1 MNRKKVQGIDVTT
14 DEQAIS
20 SGQEEHDESTK
31 EDDYEFLE
39 NIDFLKHV
47 DLSDCEGEIF
57 SVENDVLRQN
67 EEIKVNVDYLDD
79 LAFFDELDYFEQLNK
94 SLEEELRQ
102 LDDRI
107 TTTKIKAKRHLRRV
121 RHDGVM
127 LGVGIG
133 VMIFLSAG
141 VVTLV
146 RNQVARSNQTRTVA
160 NANPVVESSV
170 VPKAKE
176 ATVSIVQTTKQTVVD
191 NHKSESMIQK
201 REQPQAVNTQIPKKE
216 QAKEPSENEL
226 KAFYSDSVFI
236 GNSLVEALQV
246 AGGESSAKY
255 LAVKSLN
262 VLDAMKR
269 PFIGKSKQT
278 IKEVLPEIKCNKIFV
293 MFGVNE
299 LGWPYP
305 KVFGERYET
314 LLTAI
319 KKLQPNAKIYV
330 QSILPCSK
338 ALAAEDK
345 MYKKENIKQFNEAIQ
360 EAAKK
365 AGCEYVEVGASVA
378 GKDGYLPADA
388 AVDGMHLK
396 KAYNRKW
403 ITYLYE
409 QVNK

>member
-1 MNRKKVQGIDVTT
+1 MNRKKVQEIDVTT

-20 SGQEEHDESTK
+20 GQEEYDESTK

-47 DLSDCEGEIF
+47 DLSDCEGDIF
-57 SVENDVLRQN
+57 WVDNDAPEQ

-107 TTTKIKAKRHLRRV
+107 TTTKIKARRHFGRT
-121 RHDGVM
+121 RHDGLM

-133 VMIFLSAG
+133 VMVFLSAG
-141 VVTLV
+141 VGTLV
-146 RNQVARSNQTRTVA
+146 RNQVARSSQISMVA
-160 NANPVVESSV
+160 NVNPVVEASAAPTAGV
-170 VPKAKE
+170 M
-176 ATVSIVQTTKQTVVD
+176 TVSMVQTTNQTVVD

-201 REQPQAVNTQIPKKE
+201 RKQPQAINTQIPKKE
-216 QAKEPSENEL
+216 QAKEPSDDEL
-226 KAFYSDSVFI
+226 KAFYGDSVFI

-262 VLDAMKR
+262 VLDAMKK
-269 PFIGKSKQT
+269 PFIGKSKRT
-278 IKEVLPEIKCNKIFV
+278 IKEVLPEIQCNKVFV

-305 KVFGERYET
+305 KVFGDRYAT
-314 LLTAI
+314 LLASI
-319 KKLQPNAKIYV
+319 KKLQPNATIYV

-338 ALAAEDK
+338 ALAAQDK
-345 MYKKENIKQFNEAIQ
+345 IYKKENIKQFNEAIQ

-365 AGCEYVEVGASVA
+365 TGCEYVEVGSSVT
-378 GKDGYLPADA
+378 GRDGYLPEDA

-403 ITYLYE
+403 ITYLYQ
-409 QVNK
+409 QVSR